1 MFLEYAE
8 ASFKCMEHRFRQLR
22 GLACVKRVLQEYAL
36 ANDVG
41 LQFGDVPIG
50 LVKMLLFPGAI
61 HGFAGNPRGQ
71 LHWARAGPYH
81 GGEGL
86 PASAATENPWGC
98 GGASVSTARA
108 ACQASASAGVT
119 AITSCSLS
127 TPAFF
132 GQRDR

>member
-1 MFLEYAE
+1 MLLEYAE

-81 GGEGL
+81 GGRACPLRQLQKTHGGVGAL
-86 PASAATENPWGC
+86 PYLPPEHHAKLRPRQ
-98 GGASVSTARA
+98 V
-108 ACQASASAGVT
+108 
-119 AITSCSLS
+119 
-127 TPAFF
+127 
-132 GQRDR
+132 

>member
-61 HGFAGNPRGQ
+61 HGFAGIPRGQ
-71 LHWARAGPYH
+71 LHWARAGPYRR
-81 GGEGL
+81 GR
-86 PASAATENPWGC
+86 
-98 GGASVSTARA
+98 ARPLRQLQETHQ
-108 ACQASASAGVT
+108 CFR
-119 AITSCSLS
+119 ICRWCSMPRFRLR
-127 TPAFF
+127 PL
-132 GQRDR
+132 